1 MPKRVTQADLAQRA
15 RVSRATVSLALKGH
29 PSISAGTRHRIRALA
44 ATLGY
49 APDPLLS
56 ALAAYRTRHRPAA
69 FHGTLAWLINSA
81 DGYQWRSVAQFR
93 DYYAGAVA
101 RARRHGYL
109 VETLDLSPA
118 SMSRE
123 RLAGVLR
130 ARNINGLLLCPQPH
144 SGTTL
149 DFAWDGFAAV
159 TFGYTLSSPHLHT
172 VVSTQFRDMLLTM
185 EQLHRRGYRRIGL
198 MLSREHDLRTNFN
211 YRAAY
216 LASSPARH
224 PPILSRSYSD
234 LHGTREWVRANRLDA
249 VIACGGDPCLRAIA
263 EAGLCAPRDIGLAA
277 PNLAAPDRALA
288 GVVEHSAEIGAV
300 AVDLV
305 VAMLQRGERG
315 VPDFPQRIHVEGR
328 WHGGRSL
335 RPDRTAST

>member
-1 MPKRVTQADLAQRA
+1 MPKRVTQADIAQRA

-29 PSISAGTRHRIRALA
+29 PSISAPTQRQIRTLA
-44 ATLGY
+44 AKLGY

-69 FHGTLAWLINSA
+69 FHGTLGWLINSA

-93 DYYAGAVA
+93 DYHAGAVT

-118 SMSRE
+118 IMSRE
-123 RLAGVLR
+123 RLTGVLR

-149 DFAWDGFAAV
+149 DFAWDDFAAV

-185 EQLHRRGYRRIGL
+185 DQLHRRGYHRIGL
-198 MLSREHDLRTNFN
+198 MLSHEHDLRTNFN

-216 LASSPARH
+216 LASSSALR
-224 PPILSRSYSD
+224 PPILAHSYSD
-234 LHGTREWVRANRLDA
+234 LRATRHWVRSNRLEA
-249 VIACGGDPCLRAIA
+249 VVVCGGVPCLRAIA
-263 EAGLCAPRDIGLAA
+263 EAGLRAPRDLGLAA
-277 PNLAAPDRALA
+277 PNLPAPDQAVA
-288 GVVEHSAEIGAV
+288 GVVENSAEIGAV

-328 WHGGRSL
+328 WHEGRSL
-335 RPDRTAST
+335 RPAPTAAT